1 MTTEKRI
8 YDHWLAFRAGLTDR
22 KKREL
27 LLLGKTAEQIYH
39 FSSAECRQFLY
50 ENEIELFKKT
60 RTLETVK
67 RDMDW
72 LHRNHAHTVFW
83 HEKEYPKKLK
93 QIGDYPLGLCIK
105 GKLPEDN
112 RLSIAIVG
120 SRDMSPYGQQA
131 AAFFSRELVKC
142 GVQII
147 SGLARGIDGCSHH
160 AALKAGGYTLGVLG
174 CGIDI
179 QYPKSNQYL
188 YEQMEIHGGI
198 ISEFPLGTTP
208 QPYHFPIRNRI
219 ISGISDG
226 VFVIEAKERSGSLIT
241 ADYALEQNRDVF
253 ALTARYYDDLS
264 YGCLNLIQHGAK
276 PVYRLENITE
286 EYKNIYEIYTKL
298 TNSKNFSLAK
308 KEKLVY
314 DCLRLEPKG
323 VDQIV
328 AECKLPVCDVLSI
341 LTMLEL
347 KQYIIQTHHNYYR
360 VKE

>member
-1 MTTEKRI
+1 MIERERI
-8 YDHWLAFRAGLTDR
+8 YDHWFAFHAGLTGK

-27 LLLGKTAEQIYH
+27 LLFGKTPEQIYH
-39 FSSAECRQFLY
+39 FTYADCRQFFY
-50 ENEIELFKKT
+50 ENEIKRFKET
-60 RTLETVK
+60 CTLESSK
-67 RDMDW
+67 RDIDW
-72 LHRNHAHTVFW
+72 LDRNHGWTVFW
-83 HEKEYPKKLK
+83 NEDLYPEKLK
-93 QIGDYPLGLCIK
+93 QICDYPLGLCVK
-105 GKLPEDN
+105 GKLPVDN

-131 AAFFSRELVKC
+131 ASFFSQELAKS

-147 SGLARGIDGCSHH
+147 SGLARGIDGCSHD
-160 AALKAGGYTLGVLG
+160 AALKVGGYTLGVLG
-174 CGIDI
+174 CGIDV

-188 YEQMEIHGGI
+188 YEQIEARGGI
-198 ISEFPLGTTP
+198 ISEFPIGTTP
-208 QPYHFPIRNRI
+208 QPYLFPIRNRI

-264 YGCLNLIQHGAK
+264 YGCLNLIEHGAK

-286 EYKNIYEIYTKL
+286 EYKNNYEFCTKL

-323 VDQIV
+323 IDQIV
-328 AECKLPVCDVLSI
+328 AECKLSVGEVLTI

-347 KQYIIQTHHNYYR
+347 KQYIIQTQNNYYR
-360 VKE
+360 IKE